1 MGLRC
6 QKGKS
11 DLALNTLSA
20 VASLEIFHCRVV
32 GLRYCGLQSS
42 KRLNGT
48 LRRFLTCFVQ
58 VIFSTISLSRTTVS
72 AHLSIVSAADE
83 TTGGENESGRSKG
96 EHILSRSNSTR
107 GWQKIFSFFR
117 LFVFLTF
124 SA

>member
-20 VASLEIFHCRVV
+20 IASLEIHCRVV

-48 LRRFLTCFVQ
+48 LQRFLTCFVQ
-58 VIFSTISLSRTTVS
+58 VIFSIISLSRTTVS
-72 AHLSIVSAADE
+72 DHLSIVSAADE
-83 TTGGENESGRSKG
+83 TTGGGNESGRSKG

-107 GWQKIFSFFR
+107 SWQKIFSFFR